1 MEELASLA
9 KIDQLHVADDALS
22 FPHRRI
28 VEVSAENVP
37 KPDELLRQ
45 WHMQVYGGDPTL
57 ELRLSKAGRK

>member
-22 FPHRRI
+22 FPHRGI
-28 VEVSAENVP
+28 VVVGAKSVP

-45 WHMQVYGGDPTL
+45 WHMQVYSGDPTL
-57 ELRLSKAGRK
+57 ELRLSEAGRK